1 MKERYQNMRKVL
13 FNANIEDEKRV
24 AQRRESQKAKR
35 ELKRSNSQEMGPKVE
50 VKVPKKRS

>member
-13 FNANIEDEKRV
+13 FNADIEDEKRI
-24 AQRRESQKAKR
+24 ALRRQSRKAKK
-35 ELKRSNSQEMGPKVE
+35 EVKRSKSQEMGPKVE